1 MQSGGN
7 SNPQDKDTMI
17 FQQTFTIEDGKLKK
31 DDNINIIPCS
41 VSSKSN
47 VNDYCPTPLEG
58 DEKQRV
64 LDKIEEYSG
73 QIQDNN

>member
-17 FQQTFTIEDGKLKK
+17 FQQTFTIEDGKLKE

-47 VNDYCPTPLEG
+47 VNDYRPTPLEG